1 MSEARPAIPESIRR
15 QVRKEC
21 YFGCVLCGCP
31 IFDYDHMIDY
41 AQLPEHRVDNL
52 VLLCRSHHIDKT
64 GDRLSLERVR
74 YARANPVNKLKS
86 LTSAHKL
93 EGNKEIEL
101 LLGSNRSVV
110 NLSSERDSH
119 YALWVNGV
127 GYLMLHF
134 EDGWLTFSM
143 RSTDAQ
149 GNVLLIVDRG
159 QLSVATNAWDYRYEG
174 TKLKIW
180 EGKRKVLFEADISNY
195 RVHVTKGTFIDCH
208 QDGFIVDGDVM
219 TAVAGGTA
227 KSWYHA
233 CVSED
238 CETGSWAFA
247 RMNLLPEGIPR
258 GFGIVRAIGELK
270 FSD

>member
-1 MSEARPAIPESIRR
+1 MSEARSAISEPIRR

-31 IFDYDHMIDY
+31 LFDYDHMIDY
-41 AQLPEHRVDNL
+41 ALLPEHRVENL
-52 VLLCRSHHIDKT
+52 VLLCRSHHADKT
-64 GDRLSLERVR
+64 GNRLSLERVR
-74 YARANPVNKLKS
+74 YARANPANKLKS

-93 EGNKEIEL
+93 EGNREIEL

-110 NLSSERDSH
+110 DLSPERDSH
-119 YALWVNGV
+119 YALWINGV
-127 GYLMLHF
+127 GYLVLHF

-149 GNVLLIVDRG
+149 GNVLLVVDKG

-180 EGKRKVLFEADISNY
+180 EGKREVLFEADISNDK
-195 RVHVTKGTFIDCH
+195 VHVTKGTFMDSN
-208 QDGFIVDGDVM
+208 QDGFIIDGEVM

-227 KSWYHA
+227 ASWYHA
-233 CVSED
+233 CMCENSEA
-238 CETGSWAFA
+238 GSWAFA
-247 RMNLLPEGIPR
+247 RMTLLPEGIPR
-258 GFGIVRAIGELK
+258 GFGMVRAIGELK
-270 FSD
+270 FSG